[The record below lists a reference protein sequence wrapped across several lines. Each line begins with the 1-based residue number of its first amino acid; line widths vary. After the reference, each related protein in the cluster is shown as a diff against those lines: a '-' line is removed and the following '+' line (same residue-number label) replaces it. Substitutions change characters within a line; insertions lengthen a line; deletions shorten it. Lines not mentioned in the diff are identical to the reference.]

1 MTREQEN
8 DSTLSPE
15 KEEGGIETPS
25 PQRLEGRREY
35 QRPLHDGYVPPPR
48 IVSKEMMCSFCG
60 INTHEYRDCPVMHQ
74 YNREQ
79 ADAGWPRGGWG
90 NTDTHGSGR
99 GMKSQD
105 NHTLIRALSLE
116 GGNQMIENQ
125 YLVRDSLV
133 QEQRAAT
140 KSGMT
145 GLAHQHS
152 MGGMAPGGGGGT
164 PLPGK
169 GGPPDD
175 KGDDES
181 EEEDEEDD
189 TDEETVS
196 VTSSSQVSANRAR
209 PLIWGNGKGNI
220 KDGEGGPPE
229 DPNDPSGGGSAG
241 DGCRGPL
248 GHRGQRGRTGPP
260 GRDGAMGPM
269 GPVGP
274 RGFPGRDLLSTTG
287 GPLTSTGLGIPPM
300 FNANLS
306 TIGMENSLHY
316 LGESLNHV
324 MQFQQNVN
332 RNMVEHLNMTV
343 KNQLLQGQALGQLVE
358 NTRQREFDK
367 LFDSI
372 PVYDGEDPE
381 KFEPWLSKL
390 ESACLVGKRDV
401 REVAICSSTGPVL
414 EVLNSIED
422 KEDWATHRDEL
433 RRCFSTNKTR
443 VHAADLLSN
452 FRRQHAN
459 ENL

>member
-1 MTREQEN
+1 M
-8 DSTLSPE
+8 
-15 KEEGGIETPS
+15 
-25 PQRLEGRREY
+25 
-35 QRPLHDGYVPPPR
+35 
-48 IVSKEMMCSFCG
+48 
-60 INTHEYRDCPVMHQ
+60 MHQ
-74 YNREQ
+74 YIREQ
-79 ADAGWPRGGWG
+79 ADALAQRRLGEYQQPQEWEGYEIPRQVPSYQGLFFRGGG
-90 NTDTHGSGR
+90 PGESGP
-99 GMKSQD
+99 KSGPGPSKKETQKQK
-105 NHTLIRALSLE
+105 IP
-116 GGNQMIENQ
+116 
-125 YLVRDSLV
+125 
-133 QEQRAAT
+133 T
-140 KSGMT
+140 KSGVT
-145 GLAHQHS
+145 GSAYPHS

-164 PLPGK
+164 PPPSK

-175 KGDDES
+175 RGDDES
-181 EEEDEEDD
+181 DEEENKEDD

-209 PLIWGNGKGNI
+209 PLIWGSSKENI
-220 KDGEGGPPE
+220 KDSEGGPPE
-229 DPNDPSGGGSAG
+229 DPNGPSGGGNAG
-241 DGCRGPL
+241 DSRRGPR

-269 GPVGP
+269 GPIGP
-274 RGFPGRDLLSTTG
+274 RGFPGRDGLSTTG
-287 GPLTSTGLGIPPM
+287 GPLTSMGLGIPPT

-332 RNMVEHLNMTV
+332 RNMVEHLNMTA
-343 KNQLLQGQALGQLVE
+343 KNQLLQGQALGRLVE
-358 NTRQREFDK
+358 NTQQREFDK

-433 RRCFSTNKTR
+433 RCCFSTNKTR

-452 FRRQHAN
+452 FWHQHAN
-459 ENL
+459 ENLRSFIHQYTKMHHQATGLKPENDYDLSRKVEFMKRI